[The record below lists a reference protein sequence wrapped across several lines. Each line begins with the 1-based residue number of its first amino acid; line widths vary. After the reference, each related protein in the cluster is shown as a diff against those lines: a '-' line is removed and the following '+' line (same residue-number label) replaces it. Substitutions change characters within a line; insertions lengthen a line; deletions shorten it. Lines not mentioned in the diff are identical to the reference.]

1 MIVGF
6 QEIKTY
12 KNKED
17 AKLNGAFVGIPFF
30 NQENGK
36 IEILQ

>member
-1 MIVGF
+1 MINF
-6 QEIKTY
+6 QIKSY

-17 AKLNGAFVGIPFF
+17 AKLNGAPVGMPFF

-36 IEILQ
+36 IEVLE